1 MTSRLLLAALL
12 ALATGAVHA
21 AEADDTK
28 PAKKPVSTK
37 PCIVG
42 EFRSIAMT
50 THDPAQRHARS
61 LAWLRD
67 TGRYCSV
74 EKLKIIRNN
83 RSTWL
88 GTSDSPE
95 IATLVD
101 RLIEAYES
109 GDKSL
114 VADLYGSKPAPK
126 PSSESV
132 SAEGGNLRVVPPQGP
147 AIVNTYPPTGGYGY
161 PPVSSSSTTG
171 SR

>member
-12 ALATGAVHA
+12 GLAACTAHA
-21 AEADDTK
+21 AEANDAK
-28 PAKKPVSTK
+28 SAKKPVAGK

-42 EFRSIAMT
+42 EFRALAMT

-74 EKLKIIRNN
+74 EKLKVIRNN
-83 RSTWL
+83 RPTWL
-88 GTSDSPE
+88 GTSDSLE
-95 IATLVD
+95 IATLLD
-101 RLIEAYES
+101 RLIESNES
-109 GDKSL
+109 GDKNL
-114 VADLYGSKPAPK
+114 VADLYGNKPAPK

-161 PPVSSSSTTG
+161 PPVSGT
-171 SR
+171 R